1 MEDGVG
7 MWGKSWERRA
17 TKEGRM
23 QERKKEGEGKDIKD
37 GTWRDIGEGVWTH
50 RWAVTPLRTSKDHSA
65 RLTRAGRGCRDRVP
79 RANKGA
85 FLCWRG
91 RGWPLLSQGCLS
103 PPPFDPHDG

>member
-37 GTWRDIGEGVWTH
+37 GT
-50 RWAVTPLRTSKDHSA
+50 
-65 RLTRAGRGCRDRVP
+65 
-79 RANKGA
+79 
-85 FLCWRG
+85 
-91 RGWPLLSQGCLS
+91 
-103 PPPFDPHDG
+103 

>member
-37 GTWRDIGEGVWTH
+37 GTWRDIGEGTREVGACNGETW
-50 RWAVTPLRTSKDHSA
+50 RNLRGSEPLESWEQSLNLPGGGAPQRPAKP
-65 RLTRAGRGCRDRVP
+65 RPLPPRRG
-79 RANKGA
+79 
-85 FLCWRG
+85 
-91 RGWPLLSQGCLS
+91 
-103 PPPFDPHDG
+103 